1 MVTRLLWR
9 SAPEEFEPMTPICR
23 RESIL
28 LLTEKTILL
37 PLLSQREEAMLV
49 VDQTAKPFQETT
61 DFYLPCSLALYRPCQ
76 SNGISLAAQDRW
88 LVLPV
93 AERLHRRN

>member
-61 DFYLPCSLALYRPCQ
+61 DFYLPCSLALYRHCN
-76 SNGISLAAQDRW
+76 SNVMVTSNRTG
-88 LVLPV
+88 
-93 AERLHRRN
+93 